1 VIHGYFDDSG
11 HPKIKIPVSGSRE
24 QIEIEALIDT
34 GFDGE
39 ITIPSVIGVRLG
51 LELTGLEE
59 FELADGSVIQNF
71 VFSGQATLGGQNR
84 EVRIMLADIDEAI
97 FGTGLLTSYRLAIDF
112 VNRTIDIKEIQ
123 PK

>member
-1 VIHGYFDDSG
+1 MIHGYFDDSG

>member
-1 VIHGYFDDSG
+1 M
-11 HPKIKIPVSGSRE
+11 SGSRE

-51 LELTGLEE
+51 LELTELEE
-59 FELADGSVIQNF
+59 FELADGSVIQSF
-71 VFSGQATLGGQNR
+71 VFSGQVTLGGQSQ
-84 EVRIMLADIDEAI
+84 EVEIILSNSDEALV
-97 FGTGLLTSYRLAIDF
+97 GTGLLANYRLEIDF